1 MKTPLRYQVTHYD
14 CGTASFVNALMYL
27 FERDDIP
34 FEVVEYVTAVT
45 GDRNLGLGG
54 GKKGTSS
61 KVFAFLASWFND
73 YVAGSGMPIRCQ
85 SLLGSDEVSARE
97 DSALIRGLRSGAV
110 AVCGCCLGADH
121 YVLITGVDDD
131 AVYLFDPYYDTWP
144 LHELDVPVV
153 GVRMDDDHP
162 HAYNRIVERWVLEEP
177 EGTPYSLEAKV
188 GRDAV
193 LVWNTASSTR
203 PPCP

>member
-14 CGTASFVNALMYL
+14 CGTTTFINALMYL

-34 FEVVEYVTAVT
+34 TEVVEYVTAVT

-54 GKKGTSS
+54 GKRGTSG
-61 KVFAFLASWFND
+61 KVFAFLAAWCND
-73 YVAGSGMPIRCQ
+73 CVAGSGMPIRCKA
-85 SLLGSDEVSARE
+85 LAGPEEVSAR
-97 DSALIRGLRSGAV
+97 DGSPLIEGIRAGGV

-121 YVLITGVDDD
+121 YVLITDVDDER
-131 AVYLFDPYYDTWP
+131 VYLFDPYYDTWP

-153 GVRMDDDHP
+153 GVTMDDDHP

-177 EGTPYSLEAKV
+177 AGTPYSLEAKV

-193 LVWNTASSTR
+193 LVWNTTAEA
-203 PPCP
+203 